1 MPRPSPSRRFSKALA
16 SFSEVNDPLARLA
29 EVRGARKAL
38 EALESR
44 TVGEARAAGATWSA
58 IGSLYGISKQAA
70 QQRFGQGDGRA
81 GKGKAK
87 GGS

>member
-1 MPRPSPSRRFSKALA
+1 MPRPSASRRFTKALA
-16 SFSEVNDPLARLA
+16 SFSEVPDPL
-29 EVRGARKAL
+29 
-38 EALESR
+38 
-44 TVGEARAAGATWSA
+44 RAAGATWSA

-70 QQRFGQGDGRA
+70 QQRFGQGDART